1 MLAIYT
7 YMVVILTG
15 LQSNLSDGLSSAK
28 VAVATSA
35 STMCTPSTIDAT
47 VAASMYL

>member
-1 MLAIYT
+1 
-7 YMVVILTG
+7 MVVILAD
-15 LQSNLSDGLSSAK
+15 LQCDGSLSAK

-47 VAASMYL
+47 VAASMYV